1 MSAGRHVLLVDDD
14 STFCTVLQ
22 RALARRGHRV
32 RTAHSVQTAMAQAA
46 TDPPEWAV
54 VDLKMPGESGLALI
68 AGLRALAPGMC
79 IVVLTGYASVATA
92 VGDVVVLSESE
103 PHAGSHDNESTTIAG
118 NHARKAG
125 PFFI

>member
-1 MSAGRHVLLVDDD
+1 VNECTAVP
-14 STFCTVLQ
+14 FCWIEPLNV
-22 RALARRGHRV
+22 
-32 RTAHSVQTAMAQAA
+32 SV
-46 TDPPEWAV
+46 
-54 VDLKMPGESGLALI
+54 
-68 AGLRALAPGMC
+68 
-79 IVVLTGYASVATA
+79 ASVATA